1 MKDSAFFC
9 PACGSPSVETSL
21 LSGGEATCKACSWKG
36 TREELVNLPFEHSFA
51 SQEEMLTRFVNQ
63 LSSTIAKT
71 SAQEVGR
78 ILLQWGFLNTEDPA
92 VMQNELKIY
101 IRMIAVAATKQ
112 IVETRQH
119 LERAKAQAGKNGS
132 N

>member
-1 MKDSAFFC
+1 M
-9 PACGSPSVETSL
+9 
-21 LSGGEATCKACSWKG
+21 
-36 TREELVNLPFEHSFA
+36 NLPFEHAFN

-63 LSSTIAKT
+63 LASTFAKT

-78 ILLQWGFLNTEDPA
+78 ILLQWGFLSTEDA
-92 VMQNELKIY
+92 SLMQKELKVY
-101 IRMIAVAATKQ
+101 IRMMAVAATKQ

-119 LERAKAQAGKNGS
+119 LERAKAQAAKHGS

>member
-1 MKDSAFFC
+1 
-9 PACGSPSVETSL
+9 
-21 LSGGEATCKACSWKG
+21 
-36 TREELVNLPFEHSFA
+36 VNLPFEHSFA